1 MDVGTACLP
10 LMPQLGCS
18 SVVDEEENMLAKI
31 KVVSFLA
38 FFSLLLLGTP
48 AGAHD
53 DEPGSFEALAA
64 LQVAEFE
71 GVVATNANARSNA
84 PSTFAPCIM
93 GMAADTYPCD
103 GIDMWS
109 HLTPAELGLS
119 FVNDIWGWTDPT
131 TGDDY
136 ALIGGGEGLVVVD
149 ISDPKRPDVIGI
161 LPTKTTGRFLW
172 RDVKVLGNHAYVVSE
187 DPGHGMQVL
196 DLSTVTDIEGDPVP
210 LTETAHYSEF
220 GNAHNVFVNTDTA
233 YAYAVGT
240 DTCAGGLHMVDLSD
254 PVNPG
259 FAGCFSDHAYI
270 HDTQCV
276 IYEGPDPDHQGR
288 EICLSSAA
296 DASGGF
302 PPFNTVSVV
311 DVTDKSNPVAISR
324 VDYDVDGYS
333 HQGWLSPD
341 QRYFFHNDEL
351 EELFQGTP
359 TITRIWDM
367 TDLDNPTLLAEV
379 EHDNTSIGHNAY
391 TEGRHLYAS
400 NYTSGLRIY
409 DITDAGAGVLPEV
422 AFFDVYPENDN
433 TSFEGG
439 TWSNYPYFK
448 QPNVVAVSSMDRG
461 LFLLKPRIGS

>member
-1 MDVGTACLP
+1 
-10 LMPQLGCS
+10 
-18 SVVDEEENMLAKI
+18 MLAKI
-31 KVVSFLA
+31 KVVSILA
-38 FFSLLLLGTP
+38 FFSFLLLGAP
-48 AGAHD
+48 AVAHD
-53 DEPGSFEALAA
+53 DEPGGSDALAA
-64 LQVAEFE
+64 LQVEEFE
-71 GVVATNANARSNA
+71 GVVATKANARSNA
-84 PSTFAPCIM
+84 PNTFAPCIR

-131 TGDDY
+131 TRDDY

-161 LPTKTTGRFLW
+161 LPTKTTGSFFW
-172 RDVKVLGNHAYVVSE
+172 RDVKVLGNYAYIVSE

-196 DLSTVTDIEGDPVP
+196 DLSAVVDITGDPVT
-210 LTETAHYSEF
+210 LTETAHYGEF
-220 GNAHNVFVNTDTA
+220 GNAHNLFINTDTA
-233 YAYAVGT
+233 FGYAVGT
-240 DTCAGGLHMVDLSD
+240 ATCAGGLHMIDLSD
-254 PVNPG
+254 PVNPS
-259 FAGCFSDHAYI
+259 FAGCFADHAYI

-276 IYEGPDPDHQGR
+276 IYEGPDPDYQGR

-296 DASGGF
+296 DSTGGF
-302 PPFNTVSVV
+302 PPLNTVSIV
-311 DVTDKSNPVAISR
+311 DVTDKSNPTAISR
-324 VDYDVDGYS
+324 EAYDVDGFS

-351 EELFQGTP
+351 DEVLAGTP
-359 TITRIWDM
+359 TVTRIWDVS
-367 TDLDNPTLLAEV
+367 DLDNPFVLEEV
-379 EHDNTSIGHNAY
+379 EHDTTSIGHNAY

-422 AFFDVYPENDN
+422 AYFDVYPENDN
-433 TSFEGG
+433 ASFEGG
-439 TWSNYPYFK
+439 TWSNFPYFK